1 MNKKEFVD
9 LFYSKGDFATK
20 IDAEKKVTAF
30 IETLT
35 EVLLKGDDISFV
47 GFGKFE
53 VVTRA
58 PRTCR
63 NLQTGE
69 NMHIPAK
76 KGIRF
81 KPGKMLTDNLNKK

>member
-9 LFYSKGDFATK
+9 LFYSKGDFVSK
-20 IDAEKKVTAF
+20 VEAEKKVTAF

-35 EVLLKGDDISFV
+35 EVLLEGKDISFI

-69 NMHIPAK
+69 NMQIPAK
-76 KGIRF
+76 KGIKF
-81 KPGKMLTDNLNKK
+81 KPGKLLAENLNK